1 MKKRN
6 KFNLSHYRLISGDG
20 GYLIPITHFEA
31 LPGDTIQHQPSV
43 LLRASPLLAPVM
55 HRFQVRLHTFFVPY
69 RLLDDNWEDFITGQ
83 DTTPPQQI
91 DLSTFDWGSGAGDIP
106 VGSLADYLAIK
117 PDDYSSAPDNTD
129 VSVNAFPL
137 LAYNLIYNEY
147 YRDQDLITEVDPL
160 DPDLKRIAWGKD
172 YFTASRPWPQ
182 KGTAITLPLGN
193 QAPIH
198 ISTDTSPSDIGILSQ
213 SGNPGRLQPLSGSR
227 NEWEDTATS
236 NNLYADL
243 TTATAASVRDVRL
256 AFGLQRY
263 EEARAMYG
271 SRYSEYLR
279 YLGVT
284 PGDARL
290 QRPEYLGGG
299 KRDISFSEVL
309 QTAEGTDPVGTMRGH
324 GISGLSARPYRKY
337 IPEHGVIMTLLSVRP
352 QSIYMDGMH
361 RSWFKQTKEDY
372 FQKELQ
378 FIGQQAVNKGEVYFA
393 PDGENLEV
401 MSYSD
406 RYAEYRQHP
415 SSVAGDFRT
424 TLDFWHAA
432 RSFASR
438 PALNQS
444 FVECDPTGRIFS
456 VPSEDTF
463 WIATQHKIAAR
474 RIVSASTQARII

>member
-6 KFNLSHYRLISGDG
+6 KFNLSHYRLISGNAG
-20 GYLIPITHFEA
+20 VLTPITHFEV

-69 RLLDDNWEDFITGQ
+69 RLLDENWEDFITGKG
-83 DTTPPQQI
+83 TTPPQQI
-91 DLSTFDWGSGAGDIP
+91 DLKTFDWGDGAGSVG
-106 VGSLADYLAIK
+106 VGSLADYLEIK
-117 PDDYSSAPDNTD
+117 PNDYSSAPDATD

-137 LAYNLIYNEY
+137 LAYNRIYNEF
-147 YRDQDLITEVDPL
+147 YRDEDLISEVSDL
-160 DPDLKRIAWGKD
+160 DPALKRIAWGKD
-172 YFTASRPWPQ
+172 YFTAARPWPQ
-182 KGTAITLPLGN
+182 KGTAITLPLGDR
-193 QAPIH
+193 APV
-198 ISTDTSPSDIGILSQ
+198 TYDGPFDGT
-213 SGNPGRLQPLSGSR
+213 
-227 NEWEDTATS
+227 TS
-236 NNLYADL
+236 NTNTPALTDSSGLLHPLRADAGNNFVVPTSSTNPDYNPLYADL
-243 TTATAASVRDVRL
+243 SDGTSASVRDVRL

-309 QTAEGTDPVGTMRGH
+309 QTAEGTEPVGTMRGH
-324 GISGLSARPYRKY
+324 GISGLSARPYRKF
-337 IPEHGVIMTLLSVRP
+337 IPEHGIVMTLLSVRP

-378 FIGQQAVNKGEVYFA
+378 FIGQQAVYNGEVYFGS
-393 PDGENLEV
+393 DGANHDV

-424 TLDFWHAA
+424 TLNFWHAA
-432 RSFASR
+432 RS
-438 PALNQS
+438 
-444 FVECDPTGRIFS
+444 
-456 VPSEDTF
+456 
-463 WIATQHKIAAR
+463 
-474 RIVSASTQARII
+474 